1 MEKHIGAVVVLALLA
16 AGCGYER
23 MSPAFGRAYKEA
35 FAMQEPVQAKPPPP
49 PSMALDTQEAQVIGE
64 AYVKSLSGK
73 VKADPEPVLY
83 VAPPQRPGTTPALQP
98 SVPKS

>member
-1 MEKHIGAVVVLALLA
+1 MRKPIGAIVAVTILA

-23 MSPAFGRAYKEA
+23 IGPAFGRANKEA
-35 FAMQEPVQAKPPPP
+35 MALQQPAPAKPPPP
-49 PSMALDTQEAQVIGE
+49 PSMSLDTQEAEVIGE

-73 VKADPEPVLY
+73 AKAEPEPVLY
-83 VAPPQRPGTTPALQP
+83 VAPRDRQGTVPALQP